1 MNLKE
6 IFYKHEV
13 ILLWNYSQPAVW
25 LASKSFFFNKLLDF
39 ITSGRRSSRD
49 FFSFL
54 FFFLNS
60 RGQWMHCPDNLITAS
75 SCFLHN
81 FLWQAQQKK
90 KKKKKIHFPF
100 HRCSNVKHPP
110 SRHLRKDKI
119 RILIFN
125 KRFRPLT
132 EMEEEEQ
139 EEEGEMPGTCW
150 TFPPCGI
157 IKMFYFS
164 FFLGF
169 LIEKNSQP
177 ASWLG
182 HDPQSTAAA
191 AAATAVLML
200 RDQSLV
206 EAPWP
211 AP

>member
-1 MNLKE
+1 MRLFSYE
-6 IFYKHEV
+6 I
-13 ILLWNYSQPAVW
+13 ILSQRSDWHPKVSFSTSCW
-25 LASKSFFFNKLLDF
+25 ISSRQGGGVPRIFFLSFFFFWTHVVSECIVL
-39 ITSGRRSSRD
+39 ITSWLLPLVSFTISSD
-49 FFSFL
+49 K
-54 FFFLNS
+54 LN
-60 RGQWMHCPDNLITAS
+60 
-75 SCFLHN
+75 
-81 FLWQAQQKK
+81 K

-100 HRCSNVKHPP
+100 HLCSNVKHPP

-169 LIEKNSQP
+169 LIEKNSRP

-200 RDQSLV
+200 RGQSLV